1 MKKAFCT
8 PTLTV
13 NGFAAC
19 QSRLCSTRDLVYGL
33 CLLALHKVSWY
44 KNLKNACAKGM
55 ILYEG

>member
-19 QSRLCSTRDLVYGL
+19 QSRLCSTRDLVCSL
-33 CLLALHKVSWY
+33 CLLAAHNASRY
-44 KNLKNACAKGM
+44 KNLKNACTKGM
-55 ILYEG
+55 VLYEG